1 MLDANI
7 RKWCQD
13 HHGPTWY
20 EDPRTKWTF
29 VLSAHR
35 ALGMDVPAKVRRA
48 AARARDAGAGALHG
62 QRPRKRRRAPSVPAA
77 AARPASH
84 FCPISHEI
92 MLDPVVCPDGH
103 SYEKEQLATWL
114 RVKRISPMT
123 QQPIPEDA
131 AFPRNHALRHA
142 IEAFGAGT

>member
-1 MLDANI
+1 MLDASI

-13 HHGPTWY
+13 HHGPTWH
-20 EDPRTKWTF
+20 EDPGTKWTF

-48 AARARDAGAGALHG
+48 AARAAAPRGGAGAHGHG
-62 QRPRKRRRAPSVPAA
+62 QRPRKRRRAAAEEDPA

-84 FCPISHEI
+84 FCPISHAI
-92 MLDPVVCPDGH
+92 MRDPVVCPDGH

-114 RVKRISPMT
+114 RVKRTSPMT
-123 QQPIPEDA
+123 QQPIP
-131 AFPRNHALRHA
+131 
-142 IEAFGAGT
+142 